1 MHSIVTLFRRCGFIL
16 FALAA
21 LGSSHEAAAQ
31 KPGPFELWV
40 GHELVDCPSDPARL
54 CYQVKSKQYEDWSVF
69 EGSISNFAYREG
81 VAYVV
86 LVEVD
91 PSIDDSTARRTRYK
105 VVQVLEEFETFA
117 EPEIADRMASSAAGP
132 TETEITLE
140 PAAADPPRSA
150 AEPMVADP
158 PPALPA
164 PVEKPVA
171 APLPPPYRTAVV
183 RGEPFRGILIIGSG
197 TEARSFTPCGEDGEI
212 WIEDESG
219 AELWKV
225 YRERVEAPNQPLL
238 IDIHGE
244 VGSPPLSGF
253 GAHYDRQLRVFEI
266 VRVDAK
272 NTDCASMAVT
282 SVTDTAAAT
291 VVERPTRPASSPAA
305 ETAQVLISG
314 GPPTWTLSIGVD
326 ELVFASPATDEM
338 VSLPYAS
345 LERSASRAVFAASLS
360 GAQPHTLK
368 VVIDREPCPD
378 AVTGARRDLTAY
390 VTLDGRWLRGCVTD
404 GDPLSA
410 P

>member
-1 MHSIVTLFRRCGFIL
+1 VHSIVTLFRRCGFIL

-117 EPEIADRMASSAAGP
+117 EPDIADRMASSAAGP

-140 PAAADPPRSA
+140 PAAAS
-150 AEPMVADP
+150 
-158 PPALPA
+158 
-164 PVEKPVA
+164 
-171 APLPPPYRTAVV
+171 LPPPYRTAVV

-238 IDIHGE
+238 IDIRGE